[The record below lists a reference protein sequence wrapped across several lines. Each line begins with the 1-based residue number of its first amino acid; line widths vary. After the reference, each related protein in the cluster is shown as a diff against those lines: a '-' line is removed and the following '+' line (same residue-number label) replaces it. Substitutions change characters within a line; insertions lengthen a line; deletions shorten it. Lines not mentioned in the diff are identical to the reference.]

1 MSHRPD
7 YTTKFSSK
15 SAFAGLA
22 VDDLPSEE
30 EEDEPVIVEPVVQPA
45 TVASQPETSKPLTKT
60 QQKKAAKASKL
71 QQKAPPAITTKNDDD
86 VNASIVPENQDSTLG
101 AGPTAP
107 LSQPKPLRARSR
119 SPPGSF
125 SIQNVAEPPF
135 TPNLPSDLPHPH
147 QKSLVRKRKAS
158 TDLTPG
164 VSKESKVEI
173 ELGGMNSEGK
183 EQVTIPVKV
192 DVSSSAAPNGHAE
205 LQVAKKKKDTGSRI
219 MSALVLATGFVVLL
233 LAGHIYMIM
242 LVLIIQSLVYR
253 EITQLFQG
261 TRDPWSKTLNWYF
274 FAIANYYF
282 YGETIIYYFKHVMF
296 SEAVFHPFAANHRLI
311 SFMLYV
317 FGFMGFVASL
327 KKHYLQRQ
335 FSLFGWVHMTL
346 LIVVVSSHFIVDNIL
361 EGMIWFWLPAS
372 LVIFNDVFAWFW
384 GITLGRTQL
393 FALSPKKTVEG
404 FVGALFTTIFVG
416 VIWGTIFMRYDY
428 MICPVRDLGDSA
440 WSGLTCTPN
449 PVFVW
454 RELDIGHAGKVL
466 SVLLGR
472 NVQTIPWAPFQVHAL
487 IMAIFASLVAPFGGF
502 FASGFKRAF
511 NIKDFGQ
518 SIPGHGGMTDRM
530 DCQFLMGLWAYTY
543 YTNLI
548 RVSDVTVASVLQL
561 VQNGLTRDEQMELLA
576 ALNRLLSYAS

>member
-1 MSHRPD
+1 
-7 YTTKFSSK
+7 
-15 SAFAGLA
+15 
-22 VDDLPSEE
+22 
-30 EEDEPVIVEPVVQPA
+30 
-45 TVASQPETSKPLTKT
+45 
-60 QQKKAAKASKL
+60 
-71 QQKAPPAITTKNDDD
+71 
-86 VNASIVPENQDSTLG
+86 
-101 AGPTAP
+101 
-107 LSQPKPLRARSR
+107 
-119 SPPGSF
+119 
-125 SIQNVAEPPF
+125 
-135 TPNLPSDLPHPH
+135 
-147 QKSLVRKRKAS
+147 
-158 TDLTPG
+158 
-164 VSKESKVEI
+164 
-173 ELGGMNSEGK
+173 MNSEGK
-183 EQVTIPVKV
+183 EQVTIPVTV

-416 VIWGTIFMRYDY
+416 VIWATIFMRYDY

-472 NVQTIPWAPFQVHAL
+472 NLQTIPWAPFQVHAL